1 MVRTLSNSLH
11 SLHWEVIFHRVPHA
25 LPAAPA
31 TCSWSSLLISS
42 CWICCFKHLW
52 NSEFAKSLPAV
63 FPPFS
68 CSVTCWHVCSVVTW
82 GPCRLAFF
90 CPLSS
95 PLHSRCGRSPLY
107 WSLESSQLIVQ
118 MRWLAPLSLT
128 APCQPPS
135 SSGTV
140 SWESLNNSLTFQTRS
155 ECPMCLTSFPQSAG
169 LLRIS
174 FQHLD
179 LTIFQS
185 LVNSIKAFQSPT
197 FSQPQP
203 PGPDPAMPF
212 PSPSSFLNNI
222 ALTEVVK
229 YLWSN
234 LVSDRQYFPVS
245 KTTLKNWLYITSLV
259 RKLWWLPSTYRLK

>member
-1 MVRTLSNSLH
+1 MVSLPKACLLFPFLPTIQLLHHLLTYVFSRHLGTVPSRFLLSPELSA
-11 SLHWEVIFHRVPHA
+11 SFQIWTF
-25 LPAAPA
+25 
-31 TCSWSSLLISS
+31 SSLLVTRVESTNRSDEVGGPFIPH
-42 CWICCFKHLW
+42 C
-52 NSEFAKSLPAV
+52 SLPA
-63 FPPFS
+63 
-68 CSVTCWHVCSVVTW
+68 
-82 GPCRLAFF
+82 
-90 CPLSS
+90 SS
-95 PLHSRCGRSPLY
+95 ILRD
-107 WSLESSQLIVQ
+107 
-118 MRWLAPLSLT
+118 
-128 APCQPPS
+128 
-135 SSGTV
+135 V
-140 SWESLNNSLTFQTRS
+140 SWESLNNYLTFQTRS
-155 ECPMCLTSFPQSAG
+155 ECPMCLTLFPQSAG

-174 FQHLD
+174 FQHLN
-179 LTIFQS
+179 LIIFQS

-222 ALTEVVK
+222 ALTEIVK

>member
-1 MVRTLSNSLH
+1 MPYS
-11 SLHWEVIFHRVPHA
+11 

-31 TCSWSSLLISS
+31 TWSWSSSMISS
-42 CWICCFKHLW
+42 CSTYSLNHIW
-52 NSEFAKSLPAV
+52 NGEFAKGLPAV
-63 FPPFS
+63 SFPSHRSPAPS
-68 CSVTCWHVCSVVTW
+68 PADVCSVVTW
-82 GPCRLAFF
+82 GPCLLGFF
-90 CPLSS
+90 CPPSS
-95 PLHSRCGRSPLY
+95 PLHSRCGCSLFY
-107 WSLESSQLIVQ
+107 WSLESSQLIIQ
-118 MRWLAPLSLT
+118 MRWVAPLSLT
-128 APCQPPS
+128 APFLPLA

-140 SWESLNNSLTFQTRS
+140 SWESLNNYLSFQTRS
-155 ECPMCLTSFPQSAG
+155 ECPMHLTSYPQSAR

-174 FQHLD
+174 FQHLN
-179 LTIFQS
+179 LTVFQS

-212 PSPSSFLNNI
+212 ASPSSLLNNI

-234 LVSDRQYFPVS
+234 FVSDHWYFPVS